1 MLIRLVRKDEG
12 RTSTAVVD
20 SEYKARELELM
31 GYQRLSEEELKHEN
45 FVQQGSIAIGHQY
58 GEQGSS

>member
-31 GYQRLSEEELKHEN
+31 GYKRLSEEDLKHEN
-45 FVQQGSIAIGHQY
+45 FMQQDSVAISNRY
-58 GEQGSS
+58 SEQGSS